1 MKKLGLESLGSS
13 RIRKNQSQSHFK
25 IIQKSS
31 LRKVENWTITNIYN
45 SSNKNVIVPELLQ
58 TNTEPIYL
66 YDT

>member
-1 MKKLGLESLGSS
+1 MKKLGLESLGLS

-45 SSNKNVIVPELLQ
+45 STNKNVIAPELL
-58 TNTEPIYL
+58 
-66 YDT
+66 